1 MKRLSIVL
9 LLLGVLPAAGQS
21 IGPEMLRPENR
32 TVSESKQF
40 TIFGGTRSQRSAL
53 VRRAEELKTGLLRSW
68 REDDRWSSTI
78 LVVLAPADGVR
89 LRQAPVLLKV
99 FDSGDGKKIQ
109 LDLGPGAQ
117 TGEAADRGLLR
128 ALLLERAL
136 RGQKIAGGR
145 TVDPPQWMSAAFAAS
160 LGEEGTKDPSLFSRL
175 LQGGMPR
182 LDKFLRQNGDSY
194 RGRARSLYE
203 AQSLA
208 LYDALAEMPDGR
220 AKILQNLSLAEPSR
234 DPVERFAQTWPE
246 LVQDPSRLARAW
258 AVAVARLSAPAKM
271 DFLSP
276 EETGRRLERLLA
288 DLLPP
293 GSSADPAVDLLALS
307 REEQGRFRLGAAA
320 VEMQKL
326 GWKSHPLYAPIIEE
340 YRELLENLS
349 RKKRRAFG
357 RRFAE
362 NEDLRSALEERT
374 AGITDYMNWF
384 QANYEDPAEQAVI
397 RPRET
402 SSSPVAARND
412 GISRFLDSVE
422 KRGY

>member
-1 MKRLSIVL
+1 VKLLPIVL
-9 LLLGVLPAAGQS
+9 LLAGALPASGRN

-32 TVSESKQF
+32 TASESKQI
-40 TIFGGTRSQRSAL
+40 TVFGGTRSQRAAL
-53 VRRAEELKTGLLRSW
+53 VRRAEELKKGLLRSW
-68 REDDRWSSTI
+68 REDDRWTSTV

-117 TGEAADRGLLR
+117 SGEAADRGLLR

-136 RGQKIAGGR
+136 RGQKIAGER

-160 LGEEGTKDPSLFSRL
+160 LGEEGAKDPSLYARL

-271 DFLSP
+271 DFLSAG
-276 EETGRRLERLLA
+276 ETSRRLGRLLEG
-288 DLLPP
+288 LLPP
-293 GSSADPAVDLLALS
+293 GSPADPAEDLLALS
-307 REEQGRFRLGAAA
+307 REEQGRFRLAGAA
-320 VEMQKL
+320 VEMQRL
-326 GWKSHPLYAPIIEE
+326 GWKSHPLYAPIVEQ

-349 RKKRRAFG
+349 RKNRRAFV
-357 RRFAE
+357 RRFRE
-362 NEDLRSALEERT
+362 NEDLRSVLEERT

-384 QANYEDPAEQAVI
+384 QANYEDPTDPPVI
-397 RPRET
+397 RHRET
-402 SSSPVAARND
+402 ASSPVAARND